1 MKYFSQFDD
10 NKNNNFNLIRL
21 SAALLVLYIHSY
33 GLLGQLPHQKENPIA
48 YFIYLLGNV
57 GVDLF
62 FLVSGFLVTRSYLAR
77 KNLKAFLWARFLR
90 IYPGLICAVFFSV
103 FVIGLFNT
111 ALTSREY
118 VFNKE
123 IYQFIGINLSLLKT
137 AHSLPKLFEGNFYPN
152 QVNGSLWTLAIEARL
167 YLYVA
172 VLGVLGI
179 LVKQKIFNII
189 AIGLLVIYL
198 FFPSSVPLISNHPL
212 YYYPALLFLIGSL
225 FYINKAYIP
234 SCGYLVI
241 LLFFVLL
248 LVMHFNDDYKV
259 VAYTLFLSYFVFWC
273 AYNLPFLNGFNRMGD
288 YSYGLY
294 IYAFPIQQL
303 IASQFNQISVNQFF
317 LYSLLA
323 TLLLAIPSWHL
334 IEKKAIKYKKVE
346 GALAAT
352 ESTKN

>member
-21 SAALLVLYIHSY
+21 SAALLVLYVHCY
-33 GLLGQLPHQKENPIA
+33 GLLGQLPSQKENPFA

-62 FLVSGFLVTRSYLAR
+62 FLVSGFLVTRSYLSR
-77 KNLKAFLWARFLR
+77 KSLKAFLWARFLR
-90 IYPGLICAVFFSV
+90 IYPGLICAVFFSA
-103 FVIGLFNT
+103 FIIGFLNSN
-111 ALTSREY
+111 LSSREY
-118 VFNKE
+118 LINKE
-123 IYQFIGINLSLLKT
+123 VYQFIAINLSLLKT
-137 AHSLPKLFEGNFYPN
+137 VHSLPNIFESNFYPN

-172 VLGVLGI
+172 VFGICGVF
-179 LVKQKIFNII
+179 VKQKLFNAI
-189 AIGLLVIYL
+189 AIGLLIIYL
-198 FFPSSVPLISNHPL
+198 FAPLFIPLISNNQL

-225 FYINKAYIP
+225 FYINKALIP
-234 SCGYLVI
+234 SNGYLVI
-241 LLFFVLL
+241 LLFFALL
-248 LVMHFNDDYKV
+248 LVMYFKNDYKV

-273 AYNLPFLNGFNRMGD
+273 AYNLPFLNEFNKVGD

-303 IASQFNQISVNQFF
+303 IASQFINISVNQFF
-317 LYSLLA
+317 LYSMLA

-334 IEKKAIKYKKVE
+334 IEKKAIKYKY
-346 GALAAT
+346 G
-352 ESTKN
+352 

>member
-1 MKYFSQFDD
+1 MKFFSQFDD

-33 GLLGQLPHQKENPIA
+33 GLLGQLPSQKENPIA

-62 FLVSGFLVTRSYLAR
+62 FLVSGFLVTRSYLSR
-77 KNLKAFLWARFLR
+77 KSLKAFLWARCLR

-103 FVIGLFNT
+103 FIIGLFNT
-111 ALTSREY
+111 SLTSREY

-152 QVNGSLWTLAIEARL
+152 QVNGSLWTLAIEVRL

-172 VLGVLGI
+172 VFGVLGV
-179 LVKQKIFNII
+179 LVKQKLLNII

-198 FFPSSVPLISNHPL
+198 FFPSTLPLISNHPL
-212 YYYPALLFLIGSL
+212 YYYPALLFLIGCL
-225 FYINKAYIP
+225 FYINKVFIP
-234 SCGYLVI
+234 SNGFL
-241 LLFFVLL
+241 VLL
-248 LVMHFNDDYKV
+248 LFIALLWVVYFKNDYKV
-259 VAYTLFLSYFVFWC
+259 VVYTLFLSYFVFWF
-273 AYNLPFLNGFNRMGD
+273 AYNLPILNGFNRMGD

-317 LYSLLA
+317 LYSMLM

-334 IEKKAIKYKKVE
+334 IEKKAIKYK
-346 GALAAT
+346 
-352 ESTKN
+352 

>member
-33 GLLGQLPHQKENPIA
+33 GLLGQLPDQKENPFA

-62 FLVSGFLVTRSYLAR
+62 FLVSGFLVTRSYLSR
-77 KNLKAFLWARFLR
+77 KSLKAFLWARFLR
-90 IYPGLICAVFFSV
+90 IYPGLLCAVFFSA
-103 FVIGLFNT
+103 FVIGFLNT
-111 ALTSREY
+111 SLSSREY
-118 VFNKE
+118 LLNKE
-123 IYQFIGINLSLLKT
+123 VYQFIGINLSLLKN
-137 AHSLPKLFEGNFYPN
+137 AHSLPNLFESNHYPN
-152 QVNGSLWTLAIEARL
+152 QINGSLWTLAIEARL

-172 VLGVLGI
+172 VFGVLGV

-189 AIGLLVIYL
+189 AIALLIIYL
-198 FFPSSVPLISNHPL
+198 FIPLSIPLISNNKM
-212 YYYPALLFLIGSL
+212 YFYPALLFLIGSL
-225 FYINKAYIP
+225 FYINKAFIP
-234 SCGYLVI
+234 SNGFLAM

-248 LVMHFNDDYKV
+248 LVMYFQDDYNV
-259 VAYTLFLSYFVFWC
+259 VAYTLFLSYFVFWF
-273 AYNLPFLNGFNRMGD
+273 AYNLSFLNGLNKMGD

-303 IASQFNQISVNQFF
+303 IASKFSHISVTQFF
-317 LYSLLA
+317 LYSVFA

-334 IEKKAIKYKKVE
+334 IEKKALKYK
-346 GALAAT
+346 
-352 ESTKN
+352 